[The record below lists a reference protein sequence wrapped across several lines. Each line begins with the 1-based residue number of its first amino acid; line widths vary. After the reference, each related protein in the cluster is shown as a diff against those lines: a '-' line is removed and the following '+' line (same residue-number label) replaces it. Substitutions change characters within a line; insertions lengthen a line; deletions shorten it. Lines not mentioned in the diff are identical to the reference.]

1 MGEKEGNKVAT
12 PNNTKL
18 NWTVLVWPFFYIVV
32 LVALPIFR
40 NAFAGSLPHYIL
52 YPFQNMPL
60 SVLWF
65 GTLGGLLVSL
75 YSIITNKEWSGPF
88 SLWHMFSGM
97 LGALYGLI
105 SYLLIVVLINAV
117 TISNNFDRNSVAFDV
132 FAFLFGFGQSTFQGM
147 LKRFT
152 RSAFGNRSGDDA

>member
-1 MGEKEGNKVAT
+1 MAT
-12 PNNTKL
+12 PSNTKL
-18 NWTVLVWPFFYIVV
+18 NWAVLVWPFFYIVV

-40 NAFAGSLPHYIL
+40 NEFAGSLPHYIL

-75 YSIITNKEWSGPF
+75 YSIVTKQEWSGPF

-105 SYLLIVVLINAV
+105 SYVLIVFLINAV
-117 TISNNFDRNSVAFDV
+117 TISNGFDRNSVAFDL
-132 FAFLFGFGQSTFQGM
+132 FALLFGFGQTTFQGM
-147 LKRFT
+147 LQRFT
-152 RSAFGNRSGDDA
+152 RSIFGDRTGKDA

>member
-1 MGEKEGNKVAT
+1 MAT
-12 PNNTKL
+12 PSNTKL
-18 NWTVLVWPFFYIVV
+18 NWTVLVWPFFYIIV

-40 NAFAGSLPHYIL
+40 NVYASSLPHYIL

-75 YSIITNKEWSGPF
+75 YSIITKKEWSGPF

-117 TISNNFDRNSVAFDV
+117 TISNTFDRNSVAFDV
-132 FAFLFGFGQSTFQGM
+132 IALLFGFGQSTFQSVM
-147 LKRFT
+147 KRVT
-152 RSAFGNRSGDDA
+152 HSAFGQNSENN

>member
-1 MGEKEGNKVAT
+1 MAT
-12 PNNTKL
+12 PNNAKF

-40 NAFAGSLPHYIL
+40 NVYASSLPHYIL

-75 YSIITNKEWSGPF
+75 YSIIAKKEWSGPF

-117 TISNNFDRNSVAFDV
+117 TISNTFDRNSVAFDV
-132 FAFLFGFGQSTFQGM
+132 IALLFGFGQSTFQGVM
-147 LKRFT
+147 KRVT
-152 RSAFGNRSGDDA
+152 HSAFGSQSEENN